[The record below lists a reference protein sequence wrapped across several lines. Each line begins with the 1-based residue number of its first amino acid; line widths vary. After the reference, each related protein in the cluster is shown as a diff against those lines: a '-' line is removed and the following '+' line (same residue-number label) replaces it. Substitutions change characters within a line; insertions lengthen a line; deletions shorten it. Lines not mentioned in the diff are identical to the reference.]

1 MRAMVCSRYGGVD
14 DLVWTEL
21 PDPEPGPGTV
31 LVDVAAA
38 GVGFADLLVVSGR
51 YQVRPDAPFVP
62 GFEVSG
68 RVAALGPGV
77 DDLAVGDPVVAFVWH
92 GGYAEKV
99 VAPATQVF
107 PWPEGFDPREA
118 AGFLTG
124 YMTAGHAL
132 LDRVQLTADETLVVL
147 GASGSVGSAAVQVG
161 AAVGA
166 RVVAVTGSDAGE
178 ALVRRLGAAAVV
190 RRDLVADVLDVIS
203 SICDGRGVDV
213 VVDPV
218 GGEGTRRW
226 IDLLAP
232 GGRLAVV
239 GFVAGEI
246 PQIRLDTVR
255 DAEVELVGVYAGLV
269 ADRFP
274 AENRRLV
281 DRLTRMAAA
290 GTVRPVVGAVF
301 PLRDAPRALRAVRD
315 GAVCGRVV
323 LSVR

>member
-1 MRAMVCSRYGGVD
+1 MRAMVCSHYGGVD
-14 DLVWTEL
+14 DLVWTDL

-38 GVGFADLLVVSGR
+38 GVNFADLLMVSGR

-77 DDLAVGDPVVAFVWH
+77 GDLAVGDAVVAFVWH

-107 PWPEGFDPREA
+107 PWPDGLDPREA
-118 AGFLTG
+118 AAFLTG

-132 LDRVQLTADETLVVL
+132 LDRARLRPGETLVVL

-178 ALVRRLGAAAVV
+178 ALARRLGAAEVV
-190 RRDLVADVLDVIS
+190 RRDLVADAADVVAS
-203 SICDGRGVDV
+203 VCDGRGVDV

-218 GGEGTRRW
+218 GGDGTRRW
-226 IDLLAP
+226 VDLLAP

-239 GFVAGEI
+239 GFAAGEI
-246 PQIRLDTVR
+246 PRVPLDAVR
-255 DAEVELVGVYAGLV
+255 RVEGELVGVYAGLV

-274 AENRRLV
+274 IENRRIV
-281 DRLTRMAAA
+281 DRLSRMAAA
-290 GTVRPVVGAVF
+290 GVIRPQVGAVF
-301 PLRDAPRALRAVRD
+301 PLRDASRALRAVRD
-315 GAVCGRVV
+315 GVVPGRVV